1 MTQDAHPEPF
11 TSSQQAPSSKP
22 SPKKS
27 RPPPPPKL
35 RDQPRKA
42 PSSKRASTDKVGPKK
57 RRKKDTTDNEESGS
71 DMEEAQSKRPPTKIR
86 KRSVSSSVSPPPKE
100 EEVVTSGLNGASKA
114 NDAGEGHSES
124 EMSELIDEEPKP
136 KRRGRKSGSAKPKTK
151 KTEGSKPKRTSEQPT
166 DPDAEEIKKLQGW
179 LVKCGIRKLWG
190 KELAPYDKPKAKI
203 RHLREMLAEAGMT
216 GRYSTE
222 KANQIKEERE
232 LRADLEAVQEGN
244 KHWGKPESE
253 EDGSTGRPRRR
264 LARGLEGLDFLN
276 DDDGEETD

>member
-27 RPPPPPKL
+27 RPPPPPKS

-57 RRKKDTTDNEESGS
+57 RRKKDTSDNEESGS

-114 NDAGEGHSES
+114 NGAGEGHSES

-151 KTEGSKPKRTSEQPT
+151 NPEGSKPKRTSEQPT

-179 LVKCGIRKLWG
+179 LVKCGIRKIWG

-244 KHWGKPESE
+244 KHWGKAESE

>member
-1 MTQDAHPEPF
+1 M
-11 TSSQQAPSSKP
+11 
-22 SPKKS
+22 
-27 RPPPPPKL
+27 
-35 RDQPRKA
+35 
-42 PSSKRASTDKVGPKK
+42 GPKK
-57 RRKKDTTDNEESGS
+57 RRKKDTSDDEESGS
-71 DMEEAQSKRPPTKIR
+71 DIGEARIKKPLSKIR
-86 KRSVSSSVSPPPKE
+86 KQTLSSSVSPPPKE
-100 EEVVTSGLNGASKA
+100 EEVPSGLNGASKA
-114 NDAGEGHSES
+114 NGAGREHSES
-124 EMSELIDEEPKP
+124 EMSELIDEEPKQ

-151 KTEGSKPKRTSEQPT
+151 RSEGSKQKRTSEQPT

-179 LVKCGIRKLWG
+179 LVKCGIRKIWG
-190 KELAPYDKPKAKI
+190 KELAPYDKSKAKI

-222 KANQIKEERE
+222 KASQIKEERE

-244 KHWGKPESE
+244 KHWGRTESE